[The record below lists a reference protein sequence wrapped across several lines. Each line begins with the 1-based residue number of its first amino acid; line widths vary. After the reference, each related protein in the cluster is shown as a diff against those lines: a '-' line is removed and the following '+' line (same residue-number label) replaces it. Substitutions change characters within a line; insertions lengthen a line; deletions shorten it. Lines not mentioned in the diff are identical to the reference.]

1 MDSKLFKTSIDWGQA
16 LTGSL
21 QWIAVAWAISAVCVI
36 AVLAVLRMTTP
47 WARQFW
53 RVSGAYF
60 TGRDSVPVWLK
71 LGVLLLSVITA
82 VRLNVLF
89 SYQGNDMYSSLQ
101 TAFQGAATG
110 NEAVK
115 HSGVHGFW
123 MSISIFSVMAVL
135 HVARVMLDI
144 YLTQHFM
151 VAWRIWL
158 TDRLTGD
165 WLDGRAYYRAH
176 FVHHP
181 LDDAVVDGAAGS
193 AVEGAVDNPDQ
204 RIQQDIDIFTAGNGA
219 NPNMPSNGTGS
230 TLLFGA
236 VQSMVTVVSFTAILW
251 NLSGT
256 LTIFGFDMPR
266 AMFWIVLVYV
276 LIATVIAFWIGRPLI
291 RLSFRN
297 ELTNAAFRYA
307 LVRVRDAAEAVAF
320 YRGELAERLQLR
332 QRFSGIIDNY
342 LRFVNRTIGFAGWN
356 LSVSQAIVPL
366 PWVIQAPR
374 LFSGQIMFGDVSQT
388 ASAFGN
394 IHDSLSF
401 FRNAYDNFAGY
412 RAAIIRLHGLVV
424 ANETARGL
432 PELLVRP
439 STAGAVDIEGVE
451 VRTPAGDHL
460 IDSLDVHLD
469 AGEALMISGPS
480 GSGKTTLLR
489 SLAQLWPYATG
500 TLRRPDAAN
509 ETMFLSQ
516 LPYIPLGDLR
526 AVVSYPSSAGDIPD
540 DRLRAALVQV
550 ALPHLVDRLD
560 EVADWAKVLSPGEQQ
575 RVAFARVLLTRPKAV
590 FLDEST
596 SALDEGL
603 ELTLYRLLRAELPD
617 TVLVSVSHRHTVAQ
631 HHRQLLELLGE
642 GRWRLSPVQPE
653 PAPA

>member
-1 MDSKLFKTSIDWGQA
+1 MDSKLFKPSIEWSHA
-16 LTGSL
+16 LPDSL
-21 QWIAVAWAISAVCVI
+21 LWIAIAWTISAVAVL
-36 AVLAVLRMTTP
+36 AVLAVLRASTP
-47 WARQFW
+47 WGRQFW
-53 RVSGAYF
+53 AITGAYF
-60 TGRDSVPVWLK
+60 IGRDSIRVWLM

-89 SYQGNDMYSSLQ
+89 SYQGNDMYTSLQ
-101 TAFQGAATG
+101 TAFQGAAG
-110 NEAVK
+110 GDDAVK
-115 HSGVHGFW
+115 QSGVHGFW
-123 MSISIFSVMAVL
+123 MSITIFSLMAVL

-151 VAWRIWL
+151 VNWRIWL
-158 TDRLTGD
+158 TERLTGD

-176 FVHHP
+176 FVKSP
-181 LDDAVVDGAAGS
+181 LDPVIGEAI
-193 AVEGAVDNPDQ
+193 EGAIDNPDQ

-219 NPNMPSNGTGS
+219 SPNAPANGTGG

-256 LTIFGFDMPR
+256 LTVLGVDIPR
-266 AMFWIVLVYV
+266 AMFLIVLVYV
-276 LIATVIAFWIGRPLI
+276 AVATIIAFWIGRPLI

-307 LVRVRDAAEAVAF
+307 LVRVRDAAESVAF
-320 YRGELAERLQLR
+320 YRGEVAERIQLR
-332 QRFSGIIDNY
+332 ARFGGIIDNY
-342 LRFVNRTIGFAGWN
+342 LKFVNRTIGFAGWN

-374 LFSGQIMFGDVSQT
+374 LFSGQIMFGGVAQT

-394 IHDSLSF
+394 ISDSLSF

-412 RAAIIRLHGLVV
+412 RASIIRLHGLVV
-424 ANETARGL
+424 VDEQAREL
-432 PELLVRP
+432 PELLVKP
-439 STAGAVDIEGVE
+439 SPEGTVDIEGVE
-451 VRTPAGDHL
+451 VRNPAGDPL
-460 IDSLDVHLD
+460 IEALDVHLD
-469 AGEALMISGPS
+469 IGDALMIAGPS

-489 SLAQLWPYATG
+489 SLAQLWPYASG
-500 TLRRPDAAN
+500 TLRRPDGVNA
-509 ETMFLSQ
+509 TMFISQ

-526 AVVSYPSSAGDIPD
+526 AVVSYPLSSGEVSDAEITE
-540 DRLRAALVQV
+540 ALTKV
-550 ALPHLVDRLD
+550 ALPNLVDRLD
-560 EVADWAKVLSPGEQQ
+560 DVEDWAKVLSPGEQQ
-575 RVAFARVLLTRPKAV
+575 RVAFARILLTRPKAA

-603 ELTLYRLLRAELPD
+603 ELALYRLLRTELPD
-617 TVLVSVSHRHTVAQ
+617 TILVSVSHRHTV
-631 HHRQLLELLGE
+631 RQPHKQMLELRGQ
-642 GRWRLSPVQPE
+642 GRWELTAVE